1 MGNKNQEKS
10 ARGDTYGKVTLR
22 VQEFQNVHPREKI
35 VKIATENRQIFT
47 TLR

>member
-22 VQEFQNVHPREKI
+22 VQEFQNVNQREKI
-35 VKIATENRQIFT
+35 FKIATEIFT